1 MFQAYIHIFY
11 RGNIRLKSG
20 GTGVTPVVSGVA
32 PETDG
37 ICTSLL
43 LVRPKA
49 GERAPPQFG
58 VTPN

>member
-11 RGNIRLKSG
+11 RGDTRLKSG
-20 GTGVTPVVSGVA
+20 GTRVPRVVSGVT

-49 GERAPPQFG
+49 GGRAPPQFG
-58 VTPN
+58 APPN